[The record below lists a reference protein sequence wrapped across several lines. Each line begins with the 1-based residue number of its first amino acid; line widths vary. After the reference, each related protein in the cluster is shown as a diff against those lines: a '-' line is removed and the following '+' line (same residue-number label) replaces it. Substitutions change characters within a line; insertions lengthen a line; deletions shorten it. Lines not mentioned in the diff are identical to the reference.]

1 VLDRGRYAA
10 FEAPEA
16 DVGLFPGGINGRGT
30 IDQITAATEC
40 LLAAV
45 TGLGDEDMRAPSL
58 LPGWTRGH
66 VLTHVARN
74 AEGGTRLLTWA
85 RTGVP
90 AAEYRS
96 LAARAADIEAGAG
109 RSAAELIDDVRAG
122 ARGFAAEYAMMPD
135 AAWRHVV
142 QWTAGQRHPAARIA
156 DARLCEVLVHHV
168 DLRAGRTPD
177 DWPADFVTHELNGVT
192 AAFRARE
199 DPFAVRIHAT
209 DTDRWYEVSSGA
221 DGTIVRGRQASLL
234 AWLMGRSAGADLAT
248 DTGGRPPAP
257 TFLY

>member
-1 VLDRGRYAA
+1 MTPRLEPG
-10 FEAPEA
+10 FE
-16 DVGLFPGGINGRGT
+16 PGKLL
-30 IDQITAATEC
+30 DQITAATEC

-66 VLTHVARN
+66 LLTHVARN
-74 AEGGTRLLTWA
+74 AEGGTRLLIWA

-90 AAEYRS
+90 AAEYPS
-96 LAARAADIEAGAG
+96 LAARAADIETGAG

-168 DLRAGRTPD
+168 DLEVGVTPD
-177 DWPADFVTHELNGVT
+177 YWPADFVGHELQGIT
-192 AAFRARE
+192 AAFNARE
-199 DPFAVRIHAT
+199 NSPAMRIHAT
-209 DTDRWYEVSSGA
+209 DTDAWYEISAGESAVV
-221 DGTIVRGRQASLL
+221 IRGRQASLL
-234 AWLMGRSAGADLAT
+234 SWLMGRSAGDDLTT
-248 DTGGRPPAP
+248 DSDMALPTPP
-257 TFLY
+257 FLY